1 MSISFWLLLTLFL
14 LIGVSALTA
23 LTNALKRIYKKESKH
38 WKMQGSSFFYLPIHH
53 LFFPQHQLKGLFFAC
68 YATLSWIR
76 LAFGASLGFLAYAVF
91 EEISHPLTSSAEIAA
106 KIAAITVLFFV
117 SYLLGDFLPKTVGI
131 RYPEKTVGAVGLI
144 SSIFLTLFLPFLLLF
159 LLFFGRLHI
168 VRNALKERAVDM
180 QPDILDDASV
190 NESLLPEE
198 KKIFQSIVS
207 FRDRVAREVMVPRID
222 TFCLPATTTILES
235 AKLLL
240 KEGYSRTP
248 VYRQTVD
255 QIIGILM
262 FKDILAK
269 YMEYQETQNIN
280 ILNAPIETLI
290 KPVLYTPESKKISA
304 LLQEF
309 RKKQVHLAIVVDE
322 YGGTEGVVSIEDILE
337 EIVGEIA
344 DEYDEET
351 SLFLQTSDGSYIV
364 DGRMSIY
371 DIKESLGIDIPDSGD
386 YGTIGGYLFALTAS
400 IPPRGYRVLLENC
413 SLEVLSSSP
422 RNIGKVRLEKRK
434 HS

>member
-68 YATLSWIR
+68 YAALSWIR
-76 LAFGASLGFLAYAVF
+76 LSFGTSLGFLAYAGF
-91 EEISHPLTSSAEIAA
+91 EEISPPLPIAAEIAA
-106 KIAAITVLFFV
+106 VIVLFFV

-131 RYPEKTVGAVGLI
+131 RYPEKTVGAIGLI
-144 SSIFLTLFLPFLLLF
+144 SSIFLTLSLPFLLLF
-159 LLFFGRLHI
+159 LLFFGRMHT
-168 VRNALKERAVDM
+168 VRNALKERATDM
-180 QPDILDDASV
+180 LPDILDDASV

-351 SLFLQTSDGSYIV
+351 SPFLQTSDGSYIV

-386 YGTIGGYLFALTAS
+386 YDTIGGYLFALTAS
-400 IPPRGYRVLLENC
+400 IPPRGYRVLLEDC
-413 SLEVLSSSP
+413 SIEVLSSSP